1 MLNNNSYQ
9 HSIYK
14 KAFISHKI
22 VDRKLSTVELAGCL
36 RIAANGNALCRWG
49 FKARQPNPCTTV
61 KYR

>member
-36 RIAANGNALCRWG
+36 RIAANVCG
-49 FKARQPNPCTTV
+49 FVQAVPMFGFAHS
-61 KYR
+61 

>member
-22 VDRKLSTVELAGCL
+22 VDRSLYKKHKNKNYDT
-36 RIAANGNALCRWG
+36 
-49 FKARQPNPCTTV
+49 K
-61 KYR
+61 